1 MFIVE
6 WWTSLT
12 MAAQIFACVAIPST
26 LLLLIQTILL
36 FIGIDNDADGGDA
49 PDAIGDAEG
58 FDADAPDATDTPD
71 GVFDGDGDDFSPH
84 DAEGLEG
91 LRIFTVRGIVAF
103 LVTFG
108 WMGVAL
114 EPALPLGLTI
124 SLSAVAGFAVMLG
137 LAFLFRAV
145 LRLRSDGNI
154 DNRNAIGT
162 AGKVHLTIPPAR
174 SGAGKV
180 HILLQGSYVERDA
193 VTDDAEPILTGSEI
207 VVIAVSGQTDLV
219 VKRK

>member
-36 FIGIDNDADGGDA
+36 FIGIGNDADGGDT
-49 PDAIGDAEG
+49 PDVGAAAEDL
-58 FDADAPDATDTPD
+58 DADAADAPD

-124 SLSAVAGFAVMLG
+124 SLSAVAGFVVMLG

-207 VVIAVSGQTDLV
+207 VVVAVSGQTDLV